1 HEQHGAVGLQQG
13 IDAGAHG
20 GVEGHGERS
29 LERADHGSAI
39 VLMQPATRRCA
50 ARRWHHRPMDAPHRP
65 PRRPRAWLPLLLA
78 SQALVAVAW
87 WQCGWTV
94 GLPLLL
100 ASHGL

>member
-1 HEQHGAVGLQQG
+1 
-13 IDAGAHG
+13 
-20 GVEGHGERS
+20 
-29 LERADHGSAI
+29 
-39 VLMQPATRRCA
+39 MN
-50 ARRWHHRPMDAPHRP
+50 APHRP

-100 ASHGL
+100 ASHGLALWGVLAPGARLYGPVLTRLPATAPAVWLTIDDGPSDDTSTEKK